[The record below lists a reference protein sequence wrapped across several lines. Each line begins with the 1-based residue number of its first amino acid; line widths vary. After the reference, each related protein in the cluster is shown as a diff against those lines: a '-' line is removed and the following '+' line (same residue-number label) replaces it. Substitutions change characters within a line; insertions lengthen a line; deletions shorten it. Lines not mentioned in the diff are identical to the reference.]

1 MAINWE
7 NPFNFSDE
15 TISDM
20 KQVGLVTQIF
30 GSVNQ
35 AIGGYY
41 QAETA
46 KYQLKSKAL
55 SYQHQEDMAKI
66 NSRMIE
72 SQAQQLQR
80 AYDRNTMMQT
90 MKSGQAKS
98 SYRASTAARGVAL
111 NDANTAEI
119 EAGQEILKEIDKI
132 TINSNKVRA
141 VNETRMK
148 GVAVDISGM
157 MANVSAQNL
166 LASADNIKPWMGVG
180 TTLLTGAGNFMQ
192 SYYTDAAQANILNQ
206 LTLTNSPSN
215 ATPKSKS

>member
-1 MAINWE
+1 VSIDWS
-7 NPFNFSDE
+7 NPFNFSDK
-15 TISDM
+15 TIGQM
-20 KQVGLVTQIF
+20 KEVGLVTQIF

-35 AIGGYY
+35 AIGSYY
-41 QAETA
+41 SAETS

-55 SYQHQEDMAKI
+55 SYQHQADMAKI

-72 SQAQQLQR
+72 SQSQQLMR
-80 AYDRNTMMQT
+80 AYDRNQMMTT

-111 NDANTAEI
+111 NDANTAEV

-157 MANVSAQNL
+157 MANVSSQNL
-166 LASADNIKPWMGVG
+166 LASADMIQPWMGVG

-192 SYYTDAAQANILNQ
+192 SYYSDAAQANILQ
-206 LTLTNSPSN
+206 QMTLSNSPSN
-215 ATPKSKS
+215 SAKSK